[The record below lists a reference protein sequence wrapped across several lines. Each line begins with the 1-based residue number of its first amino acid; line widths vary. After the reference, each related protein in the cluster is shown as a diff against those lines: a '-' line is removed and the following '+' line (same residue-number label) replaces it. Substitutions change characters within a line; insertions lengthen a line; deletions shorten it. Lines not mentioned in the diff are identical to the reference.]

1 MSSGEKKSKKKSL
14 STTAEVAETLEKTEK
29 KKDKEGKKKKN
40 GRTQSADAK
49 IASEKP
55 EAATEAGIFSPK
67 AKQEKKRMQ
76 MPPPNHVSESITL
89 DEIIGK
95 EEYSYSFEIFLQKYA
110 ASENFAFL
118 RSLETIKTGM
128 DNAERWTIS
137 QYIIKT
143 FVEVDSPQ
151 EINISASNRREFD
164 ALLKEWTASV
174 EKDASFV
181 AAGVG
186 LTYLDSNS
194 EDLDYLFSPL
204 SKEIRHT
211 LISNFL
217 AKWIS
222 YNNPKE

>member
-29 KKDKEGKKKKN
+29 KKDKEGKKKN
-40 GRTQSADAK
+40 VRTQSVDAK
-49 IASEKP
+49 IAAEKP
-55 EAATEAGIFSPK
+55 EAAAEAGIFSPK

-76 MPPPNHVSESITL
+76 MPPPNHVSERITL

-151 EINISASNRREFD
+151 EINIAAANRCEFD
-164 ALLKEWTASV
+164 ALLQEWNASV
-174 EKDASFV
+174 EKDASFA

-194 EDLDYLFSPL
+194 EDLYYLFSPL